1 MSDAHVRLP
10 EAERAERAAKAL
22 AALKRWNGYD
32 PTAVQQRDVDRELDR
47 RLAQATGR

>member
-1 MSDAHVRLP
+1 MSDAHIRIP
-10 EAERAERAAKAL
+10 EAERAERVAKAL

-32 PTAVQQRDVDRELDR
+32 PTAAQQQDVDSELDR